1 MNADGRR
8 SIGTRAAAV
17 AVGCVLLA
25 GAWTPALAQA
35 PQVKAPEPTVPEVFT
50 IMGQFVRVAYNKE
63 GFVTLGYE
71 MAQRA
76 IGEEWLMLEA
86 GLTMRSP
93 AKDYTL
99 KREHFKLKTPDG
111 TIIPLA
117 SQSDYAKA
125 GYLSALNNRAK
136 VIRDSINYF
145 PVDVTRGCSMSFFA
159 DVSSGRRMLAFDE
172 VELSSNR
179 ACVGR
184 LFFNVPGGIKVGQHW
199 LLVDFGPSG
208 TVEVPFRILTKEE
221 EKQFKDSWQDIKKAH
236 DASYQQPKKEKE

>member
-1 MNADGRR
+1 MNPVRR
-8 SIGTRAAAV
+8 RTSGTRIAAAV
-17 AVGCVLLA
+17 VGCTLFA
-25 GAWTPALAQA
+25 GAWTPVAAQTPQVTA
-35 PQVKAPEPTVPEVFT
+35 PQPTVPEVFT

-63 GFVTLGYE
+63 GFVTLGYS
-71 MAQRA
+71 MAQRSL
-76 IGEEWLMLEA
+76 GEEWLMLEA

-99 KREHFKLKTPDG
+99 KREHFTLKTPDG
-111 TIIPLA
+111 TMIPLA
-117 SQSDYAKA
+117 TQSDYAKA

-136 VIRDSINYF
+136 VQRDSINYF

-159 DVSSGRRMLAFDE
+159 NVDQGRRMLAFDE

-184 LFFNVPGGIKVGQHW
+184 LYFNVPGGIKTGQHW
-199 LLVDFGPSG
+199 LIVDFGPSG
-208 TVEVPFRILTKEE
+208 KVEVPFRILTKEE